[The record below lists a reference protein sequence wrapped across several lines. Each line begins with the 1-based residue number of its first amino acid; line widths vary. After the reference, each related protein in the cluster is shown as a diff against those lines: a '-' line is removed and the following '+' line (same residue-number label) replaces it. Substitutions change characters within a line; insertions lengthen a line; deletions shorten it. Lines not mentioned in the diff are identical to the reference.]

1 MKYEDYDNEDPSQQ
15 EEDYDDEQ
23 QFDEE

>member
-1 MKYEDYDNEDPSQQ
+1 MKYEDYDNEDQSQQ

-23 QFDEE
+23 QLDEE

>member
-1 MKYEDYDNEDPSQQ
+1 MDYDME

-23 QFDEE
+23 VIDFLAGEEL

>member
-23 QFDEE
+23 QLDEE